1 MRIAFI
7 GGGIMANA
15 LISGMYEA
23 HEHPEWIR
31 VCDPSEDARLRL
43 ESRYPAECF
52 PDVEP
57 AIRDAHAIVLAT
69 KPQVVPSVLQALE
82 HCIQDGQ
89 LVVSIAAGI
98 KTDTIRDMLGDQQLV
113 IRTMPN
119 TPAVIGKGITGL
131 FAAPGCK
138 EVHREMAE
146 HVVAAAG
153 ASVWVEDEEL
163 INVITALSGSG
174 PAYYFLLTEALREAG
189 RALGLPAEVAS
200 QLAMHTAHGAS
211 AMAMRSDMD
220 IAELRKRVTTPGG
233 TTEAALDVFESG
245 QFRTLVRDAVAAA
258 TQRGSDLSH
267 IGETE

>member
-31 VCDPSEDARLRL
+31 VCDPNEEARLRL
-43 ESRYPAECF
+43 ESRFPAECF
-52 PDVEP
+52 PSVEP
-57 AIRDAHAIVLAT
+57 VGRDAHVVVLAT
-69 KPQVVPSVLQALE
+69 KPQVGPVVLAELSRCVE
-82 HCIQDGQ
+82 PGQ
-89 LVVSIAAGI
+89 LIISIAAGI
-98 KTDTIRDMLGDQQLV
+98 RTGTISEALSSEQPI

-138 EVHREMAE
+138 SVHHEMAE

-153 ASVWVEDEEL
+153 ASVWVEDEDL
-163 INVITALSGSG
+163 IDVITALSGSG
-174 PAYYFLLTEALREAG
+174 PAYYFLLTESLREAG
-189 RALGLPAEVAS
+189 RDLGLPGDVAS
-200 QLAMHTAHGAS
+200 KLAMHTAHGAS
-211 AMAMRSDMD
+211 AMAMTSDVD

-233 TTEAALDVFESG
+233 TTEAALEVFESG
-245 QFRTLVRDAVAAA
+245 HFRELVRNALGAA
-258 TQRGSDLSH
+258 TKRGVKLAH
-267 IGETE
+267 IGDTE